1 LVRSQLRFA
10 AGASVLAAGLLL
22 GGFGSAVAV
31 AAPSHSGRHSE
42 GADRPGQGRGPHG
55 NPSERSLRNHGVAA
69 GSPQRDASGPAGGA
83 VPASQAIPGSSHPQ
97 ALVASPPAA
106 NAIQSQSTPASAAQF
121 GGAGSQGS
129 QFGGAG
135 SQGSQSGG
143 AGSQGSQSGGAEV
156 IGVATARPAGGL
168 VTAQQSSGQ
177 SPVSGLVQP
186 PAVDAAAAPAAQPSA
201 AVMNPPPGRNWADEL
216 GLPRVE
222 LPTLPG
228 WLPAPDSA
236 STDLD
241 FGITGML
248 IMSAAG
254 VAIGYRQ
261 ARASRAT
268 GGHRTTR

>member
-1 LVRSQLRFA
+1 MVRSQLRFA

-83 VPASQAIPGSSHPQ
+83 VPASQAIPDSSHPQ

-121 GGAGSQGS
+121 
-129 QFGGAG
+129 
-135 SQGSQSGG
+135 GG